1 MMRVLMVWLMLVGV
15 AQAQDKPMGVF
26 NCGPNPPA
34 WVTLCDL
41 KSGAT
46 DAELHHARKL
56 SEQRGIQWW
65 FFLDVAPANT
75 PAGPLA
81 VAAKARLAATGL
93 LAYVIAVSVGEEW
106 YERLD
111 NGEFSRFGLTF
122 PAGVPIVHD
131 WLGRQHKAVFAVFGL
146 PMVWLTTLVNNDRS
160 LGESLWRPVPAYTHV
175 VAVDAYVTAGETF
188 DSSVAPRLSHAER
201 TTDLPLVLIPQ
212 WFYMTDGGQFRKRPT
227 VEDAMKFRQ
236 WGERPRWIATF
247 GFTWLSSK
255 GDKIVGLV
263 EMPEIMAAALGVK

>member
-1 MMRVLMVWLMLVGV
+1 MCARLDAMRVALAVALLCVVCAHASAKPVG
-15 AQAQDKPMGVF
+15 AF

-34 WVTLCDL
+34 WVSVCDI
-41 KSGAT
+41 KSGAS
-46 DAELHHARKL
+46 DAELRAARRL

-122 PAGVPIVHD
+122 PSGVETVHD
-131 WLGRQHKAVFAVFGL
+131 WLVRKHKAVC
-146 PMVWLTTLVNNDRS
+146 
-160 LGESLWRPVPAYTHV
+160 E
-175 VAVDAYVTAGETF
+175 
-188 DSSVAPRLSHAER
+188 
-201 TTDLPLVLIPQ
+201 VL
-212 WFYMTDGGQFRKRPT
+212 
-227 VEDAMKFRQ
+227 
-236 WGERPRWIATF
+236 
-247 GFTWLSSK
+247 
-255 GDKIVGLV
+255 
-263 EMPEIMAAALGVK
+263 

>member
-1 MMRVLMVWLMLVGV
+1 MRVLMVWLMLVGV

-46 DAELHHARKL
+46 DAELRAARRL

-75 PAGPLA
+75 PAGPIA
-81 VAAKARLAATGL
+81 GAARARLAATGL
-93 LAYVIAVSVGEEW
+93 LPYVIAVSVGEEW

-131 WLGRQHKAVFAVFGL
+131 WLGRQHKAVFDVFGL
-146 PMVWLTTLVNNDRS
+146 PMVWLTTLPNNDRS

-175 VAVDAYVTAGETF
+175 VAVDAYVSAGETF